1 MAAALYTRIGCFC
14 RVMGANI
21 GPDEN
26 WLVSSRALARLQ
38 QIPHHR
44 LILLFVQQPLLRSL
58 GEFVP
63 ALRHRYEQV
72 LRARGPGELRCADA
86 LGGVLPVSF
95 RSSHEAT
102 EEPTLDLSRSRSATT
117 DQSLLPE
124 AMPDPLQH
132 LASRARFL
140 VAIVA
145 SRSRRAATRGSPG
158 RTSLPAGRAVCL
170 RLCRR
175 RHRLDLNPM
184 PC

>member
-1 MAAALYTRIGCFC
+1 
-14 RVMGANI
+14 MGANI
-21 GPDEN
+21 GPGEN
-26 WLVSSRALARLQ
+26 WLVSSRDSARLQ

-102 EEPTLDLSRSRSATT
+102 EEPTLDLSRSLSATT

-132 LASRARFL
+132 LARARFL

-145 SRSRRAATRGSPG
+145 SHSHRAATCGNPG
-158 RTSLPAGRAVCL
+158 RTRLPAGRAVCL
-170 RLCRR
+170 RLCH
-175 RHRLDLNPM
+175 RHRPDLNPM